1 MISAMH
7 PVRAVC
13 VSLLLGTGLLWNV
26 GCATGA
32 SQQRPARGR
41 VAIGVT
47 TTGELASSLTFR
59 VTIEPAGLS
68 ASVKADAGV
77 FTSGDV
83 PYGDHVVRLVD
94 VPARCRVDGGPER
107 NISLSEKQQ
116 STALRFSV
124 QCS

>member
-1 MISAMH
+1 MRHGRQSAAADEGTRGDRGDDNW
-7 PVRAVC
+7 RARVEPHLP
-13 VSLLLGTGLLWNV
+13 SDDRTRGL
-26 GCATGA
+26 T
-32 SQQRPARGR
+32 
-41 VAIGVT
+41 
-47 TTGELASSLTFR
+47 
-59 VTIEPAGLS
+59 

-107 NISLSEKQQ
+107 KISLSEKQQ
-116 STALRFSV
+116 STAVRFSV